1 MDILPAI
8 DIRGGQVVRLAKG
21 DYDQQTT
28 YGDDPCLVAQGFID
42 AGATWIHVV
51 DLDAARSGELTN
63 TDVIAGICKLARAQ
77 GVRVQNGGGVR
88 DRDRIE
94 RLWNLGVSRVV
105 IGSAALKDWDWFTGL
120 LDDDDFPNEGIAL
133 GLDAREGYVA
143 AEGWTEQLDILADD
157 LAARVSGSD
166 LGAIVYTDI
175 ARDGMLTGVNVQA
188 TAALAQATDVPV
200 IASGGVAGI
209 KDVEDCLAAS
219 CDGVILGKALYEGK
233 LTVAQAVA
241 VVAAPQ

>member
-63 TDVIAGICKLARAQ
+63 TDVIAGICKLARTQ

-133 GLDAREGYVA
+133 GLDARNGYVA
-143 AEGWTEQLDILADD
+143 AEGWTEQLDILAVD

-188 TAALAQATDVPV
+188 TATLAQATDVPV

>member
-1 MDILPAI
+1 VLEDTAL
-8 DIRGGQVVRLAKG
+8 
-21 DYDQQTT
+21 
-28 YGDDPCLVAQGFID
+28 
-42 AGATWIHVV
+42 
-51 DLDAARSGELTN
+51 DLG
-63 TDVIAGICKLARAQ
+63 
-77 GVRVQNGGGVR
+77 
-88 DRDRIE
+88 
-94 RLWNLGVSRVV
+94 
-105 IGSAALKDWDWFTGL
+105 
-120 LDDDDFPNEGIAL
+120 
-133 GLDAREGYVA
+133 
-143 AEGWTEQLDILADD
+143 
-157 LAARVSGSD
+157 ARVNGSG

-188 TAALAQATDVPV
+188 TTALAQATDVPV